1 LFRKRIGNDLRIGS
15 MVFAMLLAG
24 CESNVYV
31 EPPPPKVT
39 TAQPLIQNITDYLEF
54 TGTLDASEQ
63 AEVVARV
70 SGVLQSMHFEPGTP
84 VTEGDLLF
92 VIEPE
97 EYQADLQAAQAELAA
112 GESNYDRANIEYGR
126 AQKLFKQKAGA
137 ESDVV
142 KWRVEREIASAEI
155 LHAKAK
161 IARAELNLGYT
172 QVTAPFSG
180 RVGRNLVDIGNLVG
194 EGEATVL
201 TEVTLYSPIY
211 VYFNLNERDLL
222 RVLTA
227 IRENAEAEGLNPEDI
242 DEVEIP
248 LYLGL
253 ANEEGYPHEGRY
265 DYADSAV
272 DPETGTLQLR
282 GTFENAQRPP
292 RLLPGLFARIRMPE
306 GERPDMPLVSERA
319 IGNDQ
324 RGIYLM
330 VVNAENVV
338 ERRSVK
344 TGQRI
349 DGLIVIEDG
358 LHKDDRVVVKGV
370 QRARPGRKVDPETID
385 MADLTTSVL
394 IEAAEQAEQAEQAAR
409 TERSEN
415 EPPTQE
421 AGGEP

>member
-1 LFRKRIGNDLRIGS
+1 LFTKRIETDLRIGGI
-15 MVFAMLLAG
+15 VFALLLAG

-39 TAQPLIQNITDYLEF
+39 TARPLMQDVTDYLEF

-70 SGVLQSMHFEPGTP
+70 SGVLQSMHFEPGSA

-142 KWRVEREIASAEI
+142 KWRVEREIASAEM
-155 LHAKAK
+155 LRAQAK
-161 IARAELNLGYT
+161 IARAELNVGYT
-172 QVTAPFSG
+172 QVTSPFTG

-201 TEVTLYSPIY
+201 TEVTLYDPIF

-222 RVLTA
+222 RVMKA
-227 IRENAEAEGLNPEDI
+227 IRENAEAKGLNPEDMDD
-242 DEVEIP
+242 DEIEIP
-248 LYLGL
+248 LFLGL
-253 ANEEGYPHEGRY
+253 ANEQGYPHEGRY

-282 GTFENAQRPP
+282 GTFENSQRPP
-292 RLLPGLFARIRMPE
+292 RLLPGLFVRIRMPE

-330 VVNAENVV
+330 VVNAENLV

-358 LHKDDRVVVKGV
+358 LQKDDRVVVKGV
-370 QRARPGRKVDPETID
+370 QRARPGRKVDPEAVD
-385 MADLTTSVL
+385 MADLTTSALVKAA
-394 IEAAEQAEQAEQAAR
+394 EEAEQAV
-409 TERSEN
+409 TIERSE
-415 EPPTQE
+415 TAQQAQE

>member
-1 LFRKRIGNDLRIGS
+1 LFTKRIETELRVGGI
-15 MVFAMLLAG
+15 VFALLLAG

-39 TAQPLIQNITDYLEF
+39 TAEPLMQDVTDYLEF

-137 ESDVV
+137 EADVV

-155 LHAKAK
+155 LRAKAK
-161 IARAELNLGYT
+161 IARAELNVGYT
-172 QVTAPFSG
+172 QVTSPFTG

-201 TEVTLYSPIY
+201 TEVTLYDPIF

-222 RVLTA
+222 RVMKA
-227 IRENAEAEGLNPEDI
+227 IRENAEAKGLNPEDMDG
-242 DEVEIP
+242 DEIEIP

-253 ANEEGYPHEGRY
+253 ANEQGYPHEGRY

-282 GTFENAQRPP
+282 GTIENSQKPP
-292 RLLPGLFARIRMPE
+292 RLLPGLFVRIRMPE

-338 ERRSVK
+338 ERRSVQ

-358 LHKDDRVVVKGV
+358 LQNDERVVVKGV
-370 QRARPGRKVDPETID
+370 QRARPGRKVDPEAVD
-385 MADLTTSVL
+385 MADLTTSALVK
-394 IEAAEQAEQAEQAAR
+394 AAEEAEQAAR
-409 TERSEN
+409 IKRSEP
-415 EPPTQE
+415 EPQAQE
-421 AGGEP
+421 TGGKP

>member
-1 LFRKRIGNDLRIGS
+1 LFTKRIGTYLRVGGI
-15 MVFAMLLAG
+15 VFASLLTG

-39 TAQPLIQNITDYLEF
+39 TARPLMQDVTDYLEF

-70 SGVLQSMHFEPGTP
+70 SGVLKSMHFEPGTP

-126 AQKLFKQKAGA
+126 AQKLFKKKAGA
-137 ESDVV
+137 EADVV
-142 KWRVEREIASAEI
+142 KWRVEREIASAEM
-155 LHAKAK
+155 LRAKAK

-172 QVTAPFSG
+172 QVTAPFTG

-222 RVLTA
+222 RVLQA
-227 IRENAEAEGLNPEDI
+227 IREDAEAKGLNPEDMDG
-242 DEVEIP
+242 DEIEIP
-248 LYLGL
+248 LFLRL
-253 ANEEGYPHEGRY
+253 ANEQGYPHQGRY
-265 DYADSAV
+265 EYADSAV

-282 GTFENAQRPP
+282 GTFENSQRPP
-292 RLLPGLFARIRMPE
+292 RLLPGLFARIRMPT
-306 GERPDMPLVSERA
+306 GKRADIPLVSERA

-338 ERRSVK
+338 ERRSVE

-358 LHKDDRVVVKGV
+358 LQKDDRVVVKGV
-370 QRARPGRKVDPETID
+370 QRARPGRKVDPEAVD
-385 MADLTTSVL
+385 MADLTTSAMKK
-394 IEAAEQAEQAEQAAR
+394 AAEEVEQAAR
-409 TERSEN
+409 IKRSE
-415 EPPTQE
+415 PQAQE

>member
-1 LFRKRIGNDLRIGS
+1 MFTLRIGADLRLGGI
-15 MVFAMLLAG
+15 VFALLLAG

-39 TAQPLIQNITDYLEF
+39 TARPLMQDVTDYLEF

-142 KWRVEREIASAEI
+142 KWRVEREIASAEM
-155 LHAKAK
+155 LRAQAK
-161 IARAELNLGYT
+161 IARAELNVGYT
-172 QVTAPFSG
+172 QVTSPFTG

-201 TEVTLYSPIY
+201 TEVTLYDPIF

-222 RVLTA
+222 RVMKA
-227 IRENAEAEGLNPEDI
+227 IRENAEAKGLNPEDMDD
-242 DEVEIP
+242 DEIEIP
-248 LYLGL
+248 LFLGL
-253 ANEEGYPHEGRY
+253 ANEQGYPHEGRY

-282 GTFENAQRPP
+282 GTFENSQRPP
-292 RLLPGLFARIRMPE
+292 RLLPGLFVRIRMPE

-330 VVNAENVV
+330 VVNAENLV

-358 LHKDDRVVVKGV
+358 LQKDDRVVVKGV
-370 QRARPGRKVDPETID
+370 QRARPGRKVDPEAVD
-385 MADLTTSVL
+385 MADLTTSALVK
-394 IEAAEQAEQAEQAAR
+394 AAEEAEQEA
-409 TERSEN
+409 TIERSETA
-415 EPPTQE
+415 PQAQE

>member
-1 LFRKRIGNDLRIGS
+1 MFTLRIGADLRLGGI
-15 MVFAMLLAG
+15 VFALLLAG

-39 TAQPLIQNITDYLEF
+39 TARPLMQDVTDYLEF

-70 SGVLQSMHFEPGTP
+70 SGVLQSMHFEPGSA

-142 KWRVEREIASAEI
+142 KWRVEREIASAEM
-155 LHAKAK
+155 LRAQAK

-172 QVTAPFSG
+172 QVTSPFTG

-201 TEVTLYSPIY
+201 TEVTLYDPIF

-222 RVLTA
+222 RVMKA
-227 IRENAEAEGLNPEDI
+227 IRENAEAKGLNPEDMDD
-242 DEVEIP
+242 DEIEIP
-248 LYLGL
+248 LFLGL
-253 ANEEGYPHEGRY
+253 ANEQGYPHEGRY

-282 GTFENAQRPP
+282 GTFENSQRPP
-292 RLLPGLFARIRMPE
+292 RLLPGLFVRIRMPE

-330 VVNAENVV
+330 VVNAENLV

-358 LHKDDRVVVKGV
+358 LQKDDRVVVKGV
-370 QRARPGRKVDPETID
+370 QRARPGRKVDPETVD
-385 MADLTTSVL
+385 MADLTTSALVKAA
-394 IEAAEQAEQAEQAAR
+394 EEAEQAV
-409 TERSEN
+409 TIERSE
-415 EPPTQE
+415 TAQQAQE